1 MTNGSS
7 EKEETPPINTTK
19 TVGISKRKQSER
31 NHSSRHIASDMV
43 KKKKGH
49 NTSCKAKARTCC
61 NCSKKS
67 HLVQYLKSEDIGQ
80 QVQ

>member
-1 MTNGSS
+1 M
-7 EKEETPPINTTK
+7 KEI
-19 TVGISKRKQSER
+19 IRQDI
-31 NHSSRHIASDMV
+31 IASDMV
-43 KKKKGH
+43 NKKKGH